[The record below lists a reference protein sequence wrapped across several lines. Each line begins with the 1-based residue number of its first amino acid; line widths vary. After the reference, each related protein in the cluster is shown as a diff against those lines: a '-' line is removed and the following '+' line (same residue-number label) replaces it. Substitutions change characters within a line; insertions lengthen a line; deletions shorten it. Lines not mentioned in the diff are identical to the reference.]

1 MYAVIT
7 ENDVSQWDDD
17 TGILYHFPKRY
28 SKQLLPGSRVIYYK
42 GRIRDKQYS
51 PNRLSDKPH
60 YFGIATLGKVF
71 ADKASTKGDLFAII
85 ADYRPFA
92 RPVLAKN
99 VDEYFEIIPEHR
111 KSNYWR
117 DGVRAID
124 EGVYKNILST
134 LAKGEISDPEPP
146 SASQVSDDDTYS
158 YESGSEGEKKSK
170 FITYYERNPKLRR
183 QAIAIHGCTCA
194 ACGFNFGEFYGEY
207 AEGFIHVHHVK
218 PVSELGGSK
227 VINPETDLIPLCAN
241 CHSVVHRKPSN
252 TLSISELKQHI
263 QDSSNLPMSPDSE
276 EASTY

>member
-7 ENDVSQWDDD
+7 ENDVSQWDDE

-71 ADKASTKGDLFAII
+71 RDKASTKGDLFAII
-85 ADYRPFA
+85 EEYSPFTK
-92 RPVLAKN
+92 PVLAKTG
-99 VDEYFEIIPEHR
+99 DKYFEIIPEHR

-124 EGVYKNILST
+124 EQVYDRILNS
-134 LAKGEISDPEPP
+134 LSEGELTALEPAPAQQNDESDI
-146 SASQVSDDDTYS
+146 YS
-158 YESGSEGEKKSK
+158 YESGEEGQKKSK
-170 FITYYERNPKLRR
+170 YVTYYERNPKLRR
-183 QAIAIHGCTCA
+183 QAIAIHGCSCA

-218 PVSELGGSK
+218 PVSELDGST
-227 VINPETDLIPLCAN
+227 VVNPETDLVPLCAN
-241 CHSVVHRKPSN
+241 CHAVVHRKQIR
-252 TLSISELKQHI
+252 TLSLSELKQLV
-263 QDSSNLPMSPDSE
+263 N
-276 EASTY
+276 